1 MWNPWDLTLGQHLS
15 IFFLIIGFLWAMRL
29 LLDELRRIREAVEEI
44 RYEMRTKAPAADPL
58 FYRDPDAE

>member
-1 MWNPWDLTLGQHLS
+1 
-15 IFFLIIGFLWAMRL
+15 MRL

>member
-15 IFFLIIGFLWAMRL
+15 IFFLIIAFLWAMRL